1 MRIIQVVNVRWY
13 NATAWY
19 GLFLSRLLKEAGH
32 KVLVLCL
39 PDTDPVRQAARW
51 QLPVQEMVLNTQTP
65 SGIIRL
71 YHQLDGLVK
80 RFQPDVVNCHRGESF
95 FLWGLLR
102 KKHSFTLVR
111 TRGDQRLPRAN
122 WPNRWLHKNSAD
134 AVISTNSRM
143 TRHFQDMFGLRH
155 NLYQV
160 LGGVDT
166 SRFRFLEEEGQTL
179 RKHYGFTK
187 DQTVFGL
194 VGRFDPVKG
203 HRQVLEAAARLFSQ
217 GQKNFRLLFTGA
229 KAGYNAD
236 EVRTWAKAAGIGE
249 IVVCSDW
256 VEDISAFIS
265 SFDVG
270 LVASQ
275 GSETIARA
283 ALEIM
288 ACGRPLIGSSV
299 GVMPDLLSPD
309 AMFEPTDIDA
319 LSRLMGRCLSDTAFW
334 DSLRAQQ
341 SAVMANLNEQSF
353 VQATLDIYCKACSY
367 SVPNMSKKE
376 GIRRSLRR
384 DRYRTCHR
392 RAYA

>member
-19 GLFLSRLLKEAGH
+19 GLFLSRLLRQAGH
-32 KVLVLCL
+32 EVLVLCL
-39 PDTDPVRQAARW
+39 PDTAPARQAARW
-51 QLPVQEMVLNTQTP
+51 QLPMRELPLNTQNP
-65 SGIIRL
+65 VGLMRL

-80 RFQPDVVNCHRGESF
+80 AFQPDVVNCHRGEGF
-95 FLWGLLR
+95 ILWGLLR
-102 KKHSFTLVR
+102 RRHAFALIR

-122 WPNRWLHKNSAD
+122 LPNRWLHQKGAD

-143 TRHFQDMFGLRH
+143 TRHFQTVFELRH

-179 RKHYGFTK
+179 REHYGFTK

-203 HRQVLEAAARLFSQ
+203 HRQVLEAAARLSSQ

-229 KAGYNAD
+229 KATYNAD
-236 EVRTWAKAAGIGE
+236 EVRTWARAAGIGE

-256 VEDISAFIS
+256 VEDIAAFMS
-265 SFDVG
+265 SFDIG

-275 GSETIARA
+275 SSETIARA

-299 GVMPDLLSPD
+299 GVMPDLLTPE
-309 AMFEPTDIDA
+309 ALFAPTDIDA
-319 LSRLMGRCLSDTAFW
+319 LSRLMGRCLSDTAFL

-341 SAVMANLNEQSF
+341 SAVIANLDEQAF
-353 VQATLDIYCKACSY
+353 VQATLDIY
-367 SVPNMSKKE
+367 
-376 GIRRSLRR
+376 
-384 DRYRTCHR
+384 R
-392 RAYA
+392 RAQRN